1 MAWKYSINKGG
12 MRFHLVYSGP
22 LSGSGN
28 RAKLEEAARIRDVFH
43 LQLKLLWETHT
54 ALKRLRQTAI
64 VLNEPEKYLGT
75 GDDSPF
81 KKDRELAYA
90 PADYETDLCAAIVQ
104 RGLGFAPLIRDSLSL
119 NCDLDIL
126 FLRQEDPG
134 SLVLQGGDLDNR
146 IKTLLDAL
154 RMPLNSAE
162 GHKFPPG
169 QPHTYCLLESDSL
182 VSAINVS
189 TDRLLFPQSDRPNEV
204 HLVIGVVVKVLK
216 VGRWNICLV

>member
-1 MAWKYSINKGG
+1 MNLEPNWVMENLSCPRGV

-28 RAKLEEAARIRDVFH
+28 KPKPDEVARIRDAFH
-43 LQLKLLWETHT
+43 PQLKLLWETHT

-64 VLNEPEKYLGT
+64 VLNKPEDYFGSA
-75 GDDSPF
+75 DDSPF
-81 KKDRELAYA
+81 KKDQDLGYYPGEH
-90 PADYETDLCAAIVQ
+90 ETDLCAAIIQ
-104 RGLGFAPLIRDSLSL
+104 RDKGFIPLVRNSLSL

-154 RMPLNSAE
+154 RMPVDSDD
-162 GHKFPPG
+162 GHRFPPV
-169 QPHTYCLLESDSL
+169 QPHTYCLMESDTL
-182 VSAINVS
+182 VSGFNVS

-204 HLVIGVVVKVLK
+204 HLVIEVL
-216 VGRWNICLV
+216 VRLRTY